1 MCRNI
6 RPLFNYEPPS
16 TSADIEAAALQ
27 YVRKVSGYQKPSA
40 KNDAAFQRAVA
51 DVSRATAALLDSL
64 STAAPPR
71 DRQAEIAK
79 ARERN
84 AKRFKRA

>member
-6 RPLFNYEPPS
+6 RTLFNYDPPS

-27 YVRKVSGYQKPSA
+27 YVRKVSGYRAPSA
-40 KNDAAFQRAVA
+40 ANEAAFQRAIA
-51 DVSRATAALLDSL
+51 EISQATASLLDAL
-64 STAAPPR
+64 ETGAPPR

-79 ARERN
+79 ARARN
-84 AKRFKRA
+84 AKRFAKA

>member
-6 RPLFNYEPPS
+6 RTLFNYDPPS

-27 YVRKVSGYQKPSA
+27 YVRKVSGYRAPSA
-40 KNDAAFQRAVA
+40 ANEGAFQQAVA
-51 DVSRATAALLDSL
+51 DIASATASLLASL
-64 STAAPPR
+64 ETSAPPR

-79 ARERN
+79 ARARS
-84 AKRFKRA
+84 AKRFGAA

>member
-6 RPLFNYEPPS
+6 RPLFNYQPAS

-27 YVRKVSGYQKPSA
+27 FVRKVSGYRKPSA
-40 KNDAAFQRAVA
+40 RNQPAFDRAVSEIA
-51 DVSRATAALLDSL
+51 AATAKLLDSL
-64 STAAPPR
+64 ETSAPPR

-79 ARERN
+79 ARARN
-84 AKRFKRA
+84 AARFNRA